1 MAQQQAGKSMER
13 ILVGMKAAAE
23 PTRLRLLAICAY
35 AELTV
40 TELTQILGQSQ
51 PRVSRH
57 LKLLCEAGLLTRHR
71 EGTWAFYR
79 LAEGGACA
87 ALAHA
92 LIDLLPEDDPTLTL
106 DMERLEGVK
115 AARARAAAGYFR
127 ANAERWDR
135 IRGLYVPEAE
145 VEAVLLDIF
154 EGHDIDE
161 FLDLGTGTGRILEI
175 FAPGIRRGIG
185 IDLSHEMLTVARAR
199 LEGSEFRHCQVRH
212 GDLYNLPFTGA
223 SQDAV
228 VVHQVLHYLDDP
240 RSSLE
245 EAARVL
251 KPGGRLAV
259 VDFAA
264 HGEEFLR
271 QEHKHRWLGFD
282 DADIAQWLLGA
293 GLEARAPIELTG
305 RPLTV
310 KVWPARRPA
319 EGAWARGQARAEA
332 EQN

>member
-1 MAQQQAGKSMER
+1 MER
-13 ILVGMKAAAE
+13 ILSGMKAAAE

-79 LAEGGACA
+79 LAEQGSCA
-87 ALAHA
+87 SLAHS
-92 LIDLLPEDDPTLTL
+92 LIDLLPEDDSVLAL
-106 DMERLEGVK
+106 DLERLEGVK
-115 AARARAAAGYFR
+115 AARARAAADYFR
-127 ANAERWDR
+127 ANADRWDR

-145 VEAVLLDIF
+145 VEAVLLGIF
-154 EGHDIDE
+154 EGQGIGD
-161 FLDLGTGTGRILEI
+161 FLDIGTGTGRILEI
-175 FAPGIRRGIG
+175 FAPLVGRGVG
-185 IDLSHEMLTVARAR
+185 IDLSHDMLTVARAK
-199 LEGSEFRHCQVRH
+199 LEGANIRHCQVRH
-212 GDLYNLPFTGA
+212 GDLYNLPFA
-223 SQDAV
+223 SATQDAV

-240 RSSLE
+240 RASLD

-251 KPGGRLAV
+251 KPGGNLAI
-259 VDFAA
+259 VDFAG

-271 QEHKHRWLGFD
+271 QEHRHRWLGFD
-282 DADIAQWLLGA
+282 DADIGQWLLGA
-293 GLEARAPIELTG
+293 GLEVHTPVALAG

-310 KVWPARRPA
+310 KVWPARRL
-319 EGAWARGQARAEA
+319 EGRASRGEIDEKLTA
-332 EQN
+332 